1 MCFAA
6 HPPPQPP
13 HHRPAV
19 GTHKAW
25 DKTNLFISYRRR
37 RTRFSS
43 LEQSSSPAFARG
55 FVRELSDSNLNQSHL
70 KAGSAA
76 KAAAHLPWAN
86 MHEYLLLRHLLQRE
100 NEYCT
105 GEKRIGNGIKEW
117 VGLEGVSRGSPSHG
131 RDTLGW
137 PWIFQGWDIHGITPA
152 RASVPL
158 QEGIPSQNPT

>member
-1 MCFAA
+1 M
-6 HPPPQPP
+6 
-13 HHRPAV
+13 

-25 DKTNLFISYRRR
+25 DKRNLFISYRRR

-117 VGLEGVSRGSPSHG
+117 VGLEGVSRGSPQPWQGH
-131 RDTLGW
+131 LGLALDIPGMGY
-137 PWIFQGWDIHGITPA
+137 PWNN
-152 RASVPL
+152 
-158 QEGIPSQNPT
+158 PSQGLSALTGGNSFPKSNLNPLLVTLN